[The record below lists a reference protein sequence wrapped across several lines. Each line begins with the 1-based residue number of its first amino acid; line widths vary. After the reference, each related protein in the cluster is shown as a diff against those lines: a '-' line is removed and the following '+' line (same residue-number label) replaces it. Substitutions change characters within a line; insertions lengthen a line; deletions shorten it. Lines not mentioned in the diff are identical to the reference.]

1 MRLHGRALA
10 RALFGAIG
18 GFIGWVV
25 VEPFTTDVA
34 SIREIFEA
42 SENQSPA
49 FLWAL
54 VGAAIGVAIAGLDEA
69 LWGGRQKAL
78 RDAAVAGVLGL
89 VGGTVAFVLGGTV
102 FSAFGAL
109 VLSAPEGS
117 LAQRLWLIVARCV
130 TWTLVGALIGLALG
144 ATRLSWRGAAH
155 ASLGGAVGGFLG
167 GVLFDT
173 VAPLLGSALTLGL
186 AEPGWGSRLIG
197 LTLMGALIGL
207 LGALAEQWLA
217 PAMLKVIS
225 SGRMEGREFIVDKP
239 LVSIGRDERCD
250 IALYYD
256 RDIAMRHALLRW
268 DGDGYVLTP
277 EPNCAVF
284 VNRQPVQT
292 HRLRDG
298 EIITVGQT
306 QLIFR
311 SRLPSAAVTDLSG
324 KRCAHCGTFNRATA
338 KFCHRCGTPLL

>member
-18 GFIGWVV
+18 GFVAWVV

-34 SIREIFEA
+34 SIRELFEG
-42 SENQSPA
+42 SQGQSLP
-49 FLWAL
+49 LWAF
-54 VGAAIGVAIAGLDEA
+54 VGAAFGVAIAGLEEW
-69 LWGGRQKAL
+69 LWGGRQKAFQN
-78 RDAAVAGVLGL
+78 AAIAGVLGL
-89 VGGTVAFVLGGTV
+89 IGGAIAFALGGVV
-102 FSAFGAL
+102 FSAFGSL

-117 LAQRLWLIVARCV
+117 LAQRLWLILARCV
-130 TWTLVGALIGLALG
+130 TWTMVGALLGLALG
-144 ATRLSWRGAAH
+144 ATRRSWRGAAH
-155 ASLGGAVGGFLG
+155 ASLGGAIGGFLG
-167 GVLFDT
+167 GVFFDT
-173 VAPLLGSALTLGL
+173 LAPFLGNALTLGL

-207 LGALAEQWLA
+207 FGALTEQWLA

-256 RDIAMRHALLRW
+256 RDIAMRHATLRW
-268 DGDGYVLTP
+268 DGDGYVLIP
-277 EPNCAVF
+277 EPQCPVF

-292 HRLRDG
+292 RRLGDG
-298 EIITVGQT
+298 DVITVGQT
-306 QLIFR
+306 QLLFR
-311 SRLPSAAVTDLSG
+311 TRFPALVASG
-324 KRCAHCGTFNRATA
+324 AQEKRCPHCAAPNRPTA
-338 KFCHRCGTPLL
+338 KFCHRCGAKL